1 MNTVP
6 DRPGRSLIAILNRI
20 WYTGRACVRNGRY
33 SRYRD
38 PVLPVTRAGK
48 KYTGLIP
55 DGKFSSL
62 TRTGGET
69 TVFKSKNDDISS
81 EQKNGFSMR
90 QVHDT
95 ASGFL
100 LIVAVVC
107 IIILALPGGA
117 CAAADNTTPGADI
130 LPVMSPNGTSVPGLA
145 PTVSSAPGNTTGIAP
160 NVTTLPLTPVPP
172 VFMVRENVTGTASP
186 PPLLIFDPPV
196 IFENLT
202 CTIYGFVDPGSAN
215 VTIDSILWDWGD
227 GQAPEY
233 HGFPHSHVYRSPGV
247 YSFSITARQSDG
259 QKVTG
264 TTKISV
270 GHPLIPDTVPVTP
283 APGESGGPVMVIQ
296 PPVLTLLEPVINR
309 MNVTLN
315 GNLNPGSPGVTI
327 ESVTVDWN
335 DGNIT
340 RSADLPVTH
349 QYASAGIFTVS
360 VTGKQSDGQ
369 SATRK
374 IMLELRKETTVP
386 PGPDPSVPPRNDL
399 TAYLI
404 IAMAIGGAVIVAV
417 VLITRRAKDPVTASG
432 TPKAF
437 PARAGPLREN
447 RPSPEE
453 LKTICSGTGV
463 VPDVLDSVIRVAQE
477 IAREGR
483 EGQAIGTAFVVGD
496 TKNVLNYSKQFVL
509 NPFHGHQ
516 EEKRQITDAGIQGTI
531 KEFAQLDGAFLITG
545 TGVVE
550 AAGRCITVDL
560 SQVDLPGGMGSRH
573 LSIAAITRVTT
584 SIGIVV
590 SQSGG
595 QISLFKEGKI
605 VYTIR
610 S

>member
-1 MNTVP
+1 
-6 DRPGRSLIAILNRI
+6 
-20 WYTGRACVRNGRY
+20 
-33 SRYRD
+33 
-38 PVLPVTRAGK
+38 
-48 KYTGLIP
+48 
-55 DGKFSSL
+55 
-62 TRTGGET
+62 
-69 TVFKSKNDDISS
+69 
-81 EQKNGFSMR
+81 MR
-90 QVHDT
+90 QARDT
-95 ASGFL
+95 TSGLL

-107 IIILALPGGA
+107 ILILALPGGV
-117 CAAADNTTPGADI
+117 CAATLDNTTTPGAEVPPGMPPDGTGVPA
-130 LPVMSPNGTSVPGLA
+130 PV
-145 PTVSSAPGNTTGIAP
+145 PTVFLVSENTTGTAP
-160 NVTTLPLTPVPP
+160 NVTSVPPTPVPP
-172 VFMVRENVTGTASP
+172 VFMFRENATNTVNP
-186 PPLLIFDPPV
+186 PPNLIFDPPL

-202 CTIYGFVDPGSAN
+202 CSIYGFVDPGSAN

-233 HGFPHSHVYRSPGV
+233 HGFPDSHVYSTPGI
-247 YSFSITARQSDG
+247 YTFSITARQSDG
-259 QKVTG
+259 QKVTQ

-270 GHPLIPDTVPVTP
+270 GHPAIPETVPPTMATT
-283 APGESGGPVMVIQ
+283 APGETEGPVAVIHA
-296 PPVLTLLEPVINR
+296 PVLTLLEPVIDR

-327 ESVTVDWN
+327 ESVSVDWN

-340 RSADLPVTH
+340 KSAGLPVTH
-349 QYASAGIFTVS
+349 QYAGAGIFTVS
-360 VTGKQSDGQ
+360 VTGGQSDGQ
-369 SATRK
+369 STTRK
-374 IMLELRKETTVP
+374 IMLELKKEI
-386 PGPDPSVPPRNDL
+386 PGLPGQDPSGPPQNDL

-404 IAMAIGGAVIVAV
+404 IIAMAISGAVIVAV
-417 VLITRRAKDPVTASG
+417 VMITQRSREPLTSSD

-453 LKTICSGTGV
+453 QKTICSGTGV
-463 VPDVLDSVIRVAQE
+463 VPDVLDSVIRIAQE

-509 NPFHGHQ
+509 NPFHGHH
-516 EEKRQITDAGIQGTI
+516 ETERQITDVGIQGTI

-560 SQVDLPGGMGSRH
+560 SQVNLPGGMGSRH
-573 LSIAAITRVTT
+573 LSIAGITKITT

-595 QISLFKEGKI
+595 QISIFRDGKI

>member
-1 MNTVP
+1 MVP
-6 DRPGRSLIAILNRI
+6 AC
-20 WYTGRACVRNGRY
+20 RAAV
-33 SRYRD
+33 
-38 PVLPVTRAGK
+38 P
-48 KYTGLIP
+48 
-55 DGKFSSL
+55 
-62 TRTGGET
+62 
-69 TVFKSKNDDISS
+69 TVF
-81 EQKNGFSMR
+81 
-90 QVHDT
+90 
-95 ASGFL
+95 
-100 LIVAVVC
+100 
-107 IIILALPGGA
+107 
-117 CAAADNTTPGADI
+117 
-130 LPVMSPNGTSVPGLA
+130 PVPA
-145 PTVSSAPGNTTGIAP
+145 NTTGP
-160 NVTTLPLTPVPP
+160 LSNVTTVPTTPLPP
-172 VFMVRENVTGTASP
+172 VFVVRENLANAVNP
-186 PPLLIFDPPV
+186 PPYLIFDPPQ
-196 IFENLT
+196 ISENLT

-215 VTIDSILWDWGD
+215 VTIESLLWDWGD
-227 GQAPEY
+227 DQEPAY
-233 HGFPHSHVYRSPGV
+233 HTFPDSHLYSSPGV
-247 YSFSITARQSDG
+247 YTFSITALQSDG
-259 QKVTG
+259 QKVTQ
-264 TTKISV
+264 TTKISM
-270 GHPLIPDTVPVTP
+270 GNPLIPEVPVTTSP
-283 APGESGGPVMVIQ
+283 PFPGETGGPVMVIQ
-296 PPVLTLLEPVINR
+296 PPVLTLLEPVTNR

-327 ESVTVDWN
+327 ESVRVDWN

-340 RSADLPVTH
+340 TSADLPATH
-349 QYASAGIFTVS
+349 RYAAAGIFTVS

-374 IMLELRKETTVP
+374 IMLDMRNETPVP
-386 PGPDPSVPPRNDL
+386 PGPDTSPPPPNDL
-399 TAYLI
+399 TAFII

-417 VLITRRAKDPVTASG
+417 VLITRRTRDPVAAPG
-432 TPKAF
+432 IPKAF
-437 PARAGPLREN
+437 PARSGPMREN

-496 TKNVLNYSKQFVL
+496 TQNVLRYSKQFVL

-516 EEKRQITDAGIQGTI
+516 EAERQITDAGIQGTI
-531 KEFAQLDGAFLITG
+531 KEFAQLDGAFLISG

-560 SQVDLPGGMGSRH
+560 SKVDLPGGMGSRH

-595 QISLFKEGKI
+595 MISLFRDGKI